1 MKRQTIFHRIRCAK
15 KEFTQ
20 DDWSDYCKRCRED
33 EKNRII
39 TKIGKYIFN
48 DHDICLNPERETIT
62 GKSGFYGFNVTI
74 KWADCGNGLWA
85 YGIDYNTGTGGG
97 GYGVSWVNE
106 PTDKDKL
113 QGHRNVG
120 FPSEIDC
127 KLAALTEAISR
138 VKGSVHWGLEYD
150 ENRIKHTKNLI
161 SMIEEYKK
169 ALTRPKV
176 IQLELF

>member
-1 MKRQTIFHRIRCAK
+1 MTQQTIYHRIRCAK

-20 DDWSDYCKRCRED
+20 DEWADYCKRCRED

-62 GKSGFYGFNVTI
+62 GKSGSYGFNVTI

-97 GYGVSWVNE
+97 GYGVSWADRSASKDPLTGHWNE
-106 PTDKDKL
+106 GWPTEL
-113 QGHRNVG
+113 ECR
-120 FPSEIDC
+120 
-127 KLAALTEAISR
+127 LAALDDAIFR
-138 VKGSVHWGLEYD
+138 VQGSGYWGYD
-150 ENRIKHTKNLI
+150 EKRKKQTDILVALIKEH
-161 SMIEEYKK
+161 KK
-169 ALTRPKV
+169 SLTRPKV
-176 IQLELF
+176 VQLELF